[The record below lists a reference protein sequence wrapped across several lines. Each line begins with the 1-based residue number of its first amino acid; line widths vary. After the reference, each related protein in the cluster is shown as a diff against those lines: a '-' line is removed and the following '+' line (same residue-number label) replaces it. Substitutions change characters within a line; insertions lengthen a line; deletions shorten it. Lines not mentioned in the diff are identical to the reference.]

1 VHAGAYNQRHNKNKM
16 NVNTFTYENEAFKK
30 ELKKQGFKL
39 YTHRSG
45 FQAWSIENL
54 CEVSDEWSK

>member
-16 NVNTFTYENEAFKK
+16 DKTQPAFKK